1 MATVPI
7 SDAKARLPMLV
18 REVAASGQG
27 VVISVNG
34 RPMAELRPFQP
45 APTPGRFA
53 GSIRADGGALD
64 PLSDA
69 EATEWGL

>member
-7 SDAKARLPMLV
+7 SEAKARLPMLV

-53 GSIRADGGALD
+53 GRIRVDGGGLD

-69 EATEWGL
+69 EAVEWGL